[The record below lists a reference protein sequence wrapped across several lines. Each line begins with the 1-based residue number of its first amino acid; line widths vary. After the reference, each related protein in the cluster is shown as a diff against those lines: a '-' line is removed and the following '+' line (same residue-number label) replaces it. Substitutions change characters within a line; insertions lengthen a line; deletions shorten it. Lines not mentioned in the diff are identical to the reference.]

1 MLDWKWKFPCLTDQ
15 DNEEIY
21 LFRAKRDYQPR
32 DTFAIAFNE
41 ILGKEKILSRSGLKP
56 FAPLCSKRECYRT
69 GRKMFDLELY
79 LFLLYRVVDIE
90 RTIAYTKH
98 LIPSFANVSQLF
110 STTVF
115 PFLRVYFTIG
125 KPRHEKYLCCIAGEI
140 TERLLIPPTLIRVTI
155 VEIKVRG
162 AFTAMSKKR
171 CSIVP
176 GGNKISSRLFVRVAL
191 GRLQVSVQGPKH
203 RSIDSR
209 ERNRLEIVFE
219 IIDRTVSTD

>member
-56 FAPLCSKRECYRT
+56 FVLLFSKRECYRT

-110 STTVF
+110 STTSLF
-115 PFLRVYFTIG
+115 YEFILRSVNLGTKNIFVVSPA
-125 KPRHEKYLCCIAGEI
+125 KLPSVCLYL
-140 TERLLIPPTLIRVTI
+140 P
-155 VEIKVRG
+155 
-162 AFTAMSKKR
+162 
-171 CSIVP
+171 
-176 GGNKISSRLFVRVAL
+176 
-191 GRLQVSVQGPKH
+191 H
-203 RSIDSR
+203 
-209 ERNRLEIVFE
+209 
-219 IIDRTVSTD
+219 

>member
-1 MLDWKWKFPCLTDQ
+1 M
-15 DNEEIY
+15 
-21 LFRAKRDYQPR
+21 
-32 DTFAIAFNE
+32 
-41 ILGKEKILSRSGLKP
+41 
-56 FAPLCSKRECYRT
+56 
-69 GRKMFDLELY
+69 
-79 LFLLYRVVDIE
+79 
-90 RTIAYTKH
+90 
-98 LIPSFANVSQLF
+98 SQLF
-110 STTVF
+110 LTTVF

-125 KPRHEKYLCCIAGEI
+125 KPRHEKYLCIAGEI

-176 GGNKISSRLFVRVAL
+176 GGNKISSRLFVRIAL

>member
-56 FAPLCSKRECYRT
+56 FVPLCSKRECYRT

-90 RTIAYTKH
+90 RTIAYTEH

-176 GGNKISSRLFVRVAL
+176 GGNKISSCSCASPSNDCKFRFK
-191 GRLQVSVQGPKH
+191 GRNIDPSILERGIVSK
-203 RSIDSR
+203 
-209 ERNRLEIVFE
+209 
-219 IIDRTVSTD
+219 

>member
-1 MLDWKWKFPCLTDQ
+1 
-15 DNEEIY
+15 
-21 LFRAKRDYQPR
+21 
-32 DTFAIAFNE
+32 
-41 ILGKEKILSRSGLKP
+41 
-56 FAPLCSKRECYRT
+56 
-69 GRKMFDLELY
+69 MFDLELY

-219 IIDRTVSTD
+219 IIDRTVSTDWFFSRIFINKFDEFIFLLSCIF

>member
-32 DTFAIAFNE
+32 DTFNE

-56 FAPLCSKRECYRT
+56 FAPLYSKRECYRT

-155 VEIKVRG
+155 VEIKVR

-176 GGNKISSRLFVRVAL
+176 GGNKISSRLFVRIAL